1 MAEFSSTFDNQ
12 EGNIKIPYTGS
23 PGEESTF
30 PVADCNCGDDR
41 STTVSVSDESSSVS
55 VDVSIKQSGYREQFI
70 PSDDD
75 EGIMGSEGD
84 IFLSVRDD
92 VELLPVRCTVFNEV
106 TIDLSDTS
114 GIKALVDSAEEPV
127 MVKVTNSV
135 PSGAEEMAA
144 LMQHFKEGGDM
155 YSNEKKM
162 YLDISGTG
170 VQVVDGKNTEGFYAI
185 AVGDMA
191 AGAFEGSGL
200 SRLVVTGDSGV
211 ADGAFKSCDSLKT
224 VEIENSG
231 ISIGEGSFEE
241 CTSLYSINLHN
252 ASSISELAFS
262 GCVSLEDIFL
272 SDGVSIGRKAFD
284 VCKNLS
290 SVTYFGMDEGESV
303 SQESFGVSGID
314 IINVAPFYNGDTFGG
329 VPVRLMEVPD
339 PIAKYDPTGHTNE
352 DMAEYP
358 VLTDLTGNG
367 HDIYCNN
374 FAWSGMSGI
383 GGYVFNFLK
392 LDVSGPQIGFTDKNT
407 NSKIYIN
414 RANNSQVQYSSA
426 YDIINC
432 KIKVSGLSDNIAN
445 GNIESFKIYRGD
457 LGNESGL
464 MITKDGEYEINIT
477 EVDGTNRIYMFA
489 FSSKGTKESPYE
501 LSVPIVIEQLPL
513 YGNALVSDGVDDYGI
528 CENFPILTKEKG
540 YTVVAVRKPINTDL
554 GVYVSKRGIN
564 NGASIGAFAF
574 EKFQISNPDYTKTCY
589 SFGNINKIDSY
600 PNLFSYMTSKSY
612 NGKSLF
618 TGPSNDDSYL
628 MVFAGYIAIT
638 ETDYKVSEQG
648 SCALYALE
656 IYDRDL
662 TPYQIEAVKKRLMD
676 KYNNPEDTTSDWY
689 GVEWYTNQSPSRVM
703 RIGNVNLHKSLPIQS
718 GMYRCILNDN
728 GEEVY
733 KLDPNDSTKKEDG
746 TPAVLD
752 GTDGNVMVYIPVFY
766 ARFESKGYR
775 RRVKL
780 SDHYKPGFIKMGG
793 CYISAY
799 EATVDRTISTLI
811 KLASVVNT
819 TANFRGGD
827 NNEEWDNTYRSLLG
841 MPATAIS
848 LTNFR
853 TYARNRKDGDTQ
865 WNCMDYTAY
874 KAVYWLYV
882 VEYAD
887 RNCQLDFNENLTSEG
902 FRQGG
907 LGAGVTNITKWD
919 SFNSYYPFVPC
930 GHTNRLGNKTGIVQ
944 FIMPFEYD
952 AGGAANYAGAYRAET
967 AYTDGQFVS
976 EGQELYECIAEAA
989 AGTALSDTTYFT
1001 NVSRTSTNVPS
1012 YRGIE
1017 NIFGHLWKW
1026 TDGVHIKVQ
1035 SEEAGGKSI
1044 LYTSDNPANYQDT
1057 DYEGYEEK
1065 GYVSRANGCVRDIIF
1080 GRDGDFYVSEDG
1092 GTGGSYTTYFSDYSY
1107 TNIHESGEPL
1117 RGLLL
1122 SGHANLGSYAGL
1134 VYVHSS
1140 VGPATTHACIGSR
1153 LCYIPAADTS
1163 I

>member
-55 VDVSIKQSGYREQFI
+55 VDVSIIQSGYREQFT

-84 IFLSVRDD
+84 MFLSVRDD

-155 YSNEKKM
+155 YANSRKL

-191 AGAFEGSGL
+191 AGAFGGSGL
-200 SRLVVTGDSGV
+200 SRLVVTGYSGV
-211 ADGAFKSCDSLKT
+211 ADGAFKSCVNLKT
-224 VEIENSG
+224 VEMENSE
-231 ISIGEGSFEE
+231 ISIGEGSFEG
-241 CTSLYSINLHN
+241 CISLYSINLHN

-272 SDGVSIGRKAFD
+272 SDGVSIGQKAFD
-284 VCKNLS
+284 GCKNLS
-290 SVTYFGMDEGESV
+290 SVTYFGMEEGESV

-339 PIAKYDPTGHTNE
+339 PIAAYDPTGHTNE

-367 HDIYCNN
+367 HDITLNN

-383 GGYVFNFLK
+383 GGYTFNFSVLGTP
-392 LDVSGPQIGFTDKNT
+392 LLECITEKNDHSIRI
-407 NSKIYIN
+407 NKIVKDRALLSSSNISSIPIFKSKI
-414 RANNSQVQYSSA
+414 
-426 YDIINC
+426 
-432 KIKVSGLSDNIAN
+432 KISGLPTDEGYIMFRYYNPDDIVDDNNTVNLTN
-445 GNIESFKIYRGD
+445 GTHDVDLYPSSETQDSFYIYIPVQQDQG
-457 LGNESGL
+457 
-464 MITKDGEYEINIT
+464 IT
-477 EVDGTNRIYMFA
+477 EDADLDIRI
-489 FSSKGTKESPYE
+489 E
-501 LSVPIVIEQLPL
+501 LVPL

-540 YTVVAVRKPINTDL
+540 YTVVAVRKWLTADL
-554 GVYVSKRGIN
+554 TMESLLNKCFLSDRT
-564 NGASIGAFAF
+564 SSSEPLSGAFNVELNLTDGCYCQSF
-574 EKFQISNPDYTKTCY
+574 GERNKVNISNEDFIYQNSTSYCGQPIQTSSVENGNGILNVFSLLNSDYA
-589 SFGNINKIDSY
+589 S
-600 PNLFSYMTSKSY
+600 P
-612 NGKSLF
+612 
-618 TGPSNDDSYL
+618 
-628 MVFAGYIAIT
+628 V
-638 ETDYKVSEQG
+638 
-648 SCALYALE
+648 ALYSLE

-662 TPYQIEAVKKRLMD
+662 TSYQIEAVKKRLMD
-676 KYNNPEDTTSDWY
+676 KYNNPEDTASDWY

-703 RIGNVNLHKSLPIQS
+703 RIGNMNLHRTLPIQS

-752 GTDGNVMVYIPVFY
+752 GTDGQVMVYIPVFY

-780 SDHYKPGFIKMGG
+780 SDHYKPGFIRMGG

-799 EATVDRTISTLI
+799 EATVDRTMSTLV

-819 TANFRGGD
+819 TANFRGG
-827 NNEEWDNTYRSLLG
+827 NNNAEWDSTYRSLLG
-841 MPATAIS
+841 MPATTIS

-853 TYARNRKDGDTQ
+853 NYARNRKDGDTQ

-887 RNCQLDFNENLTSEG
+887 RNCQLDFNENPTSDG
-902 FRQGG
+902 LRQGG
-907 LGAGVTNITKWD
+907 LGAGVTNINSTKWN
-919 SFNSYYPFVPC
+919 SFNSYNPFVPC
-930 GHTNRLGNKTGIVQ
+930 GHTNSLGNKTGIVQ

-952 AGGAANYAGAYRAET
+952 AGGAANYAGAYDAGT
-967 AYTDGQFVS
+967 PYTDGQFVS
-976 EGQELYECIAEAA
+976 DGQELYECIADAA
-989 AGTALSDTTYFT
+989 AGTALSDTTYFIH
-1001 NVSRTSTNVPS
+1001 VSRTSTHVPS

-1017 NIFGHLWKW
+1017 NIFGHIWKW

-1044 LYTSDNPANYQDT
+1044 FYTSDNPANYQDT
-1057 DYEGYEEK
+1057 NYEGYEEK
-1065 GYVSRANGCVRDIIF
+1065 GYVARTNGYVRDIIF

-1092 GTGGSYTTYFSDYSY
+1092 ATGESYTTYFSDYSY
-1107 TNIHESGEPL
+1107 TNIHESSEPL
-1117 RGLLL
+1117 IGLLL
-1122 SGHANLGSYAGL
+1122 GGSAGNGSAAGL
-1134 VYVHSS
+1134 VS
-1140 VGPATTHACIGSR
+1140 VNSYYGPSATSTNVCSR
-1153 LCYIPAADTS
+1153 LCYIPAAGA
-1163 I
+1163 

>member
-55 VDVSIKQSGYREQFI
+55 VDVSINQSGYREQFI

-84 IFLSVRDD
+84 MFLSVRDD

-155 YSNEKKM
+155 YANSKKI

-211 ADGAFKSCDSLKT
+211 ADGAFKSCVNLKT

-231 ISIGEGSFEE
+231 NSIGEGSFEG

-262 GCVSLEDIFL
+262 GCASLEDIFL
-272 SDGVSIGRKAFD
+272 SDGVSIGQKAFD
-284 VCKNLS
+284 GCKNLS
-290 SVTYFGMDEGESV
+290 SVTYFGMEEGESV

-329 VPVRLMEVPD
+329 VPVRFMEVPD
-339 PIAKYDPTGHTNE
+339 PISVYDPTGHTNE

-367 HDIYCNN
+367 HDITCNN

-383 GGYVFNFLK
+383 GGYAQDYNLFTTNNLNGSKVVITSKSYNK
-392 LDVSGPQIGFTDKNT
+392 VRVEVREEVSNPFILYIPKKYYNY
-407 NSKIYIN
+407 NVSYKIRCFSDLSNLNLSYYTETKVIRVPLASDGKTTEITAQPDLSYANAFIEVEDRSALGYIELELIPEN
-414 RANNSQVQYSSA
+414 
-426 YDIINC
+426 
-432 KIKVSGLSDNIAN
+432 
-445 GNIESFKIYRGD
+445 
-457 LGNESGL
+457 
-464 MITKDGEYEINIT
+464 
-477 EVDGTNRIYMFA
+477 
-489 FSSKGTKESPYE
+489 KG
-501 LSVPIVIEQLPL
+501 
-513 YGNALVSDGVDDYGI
+513 ALVSDGVDDYGI

-540 YTVVAVRKPINTDL
+540 YTVVAVRKWIGDKEYQMSKSQGLLSKTDL
-554 GVYVSKRGIN
+554 WIG
-564 NGASIGAFAF
+564 GAFIV
-574 EKFQISNPDYTKTCY
+574 EGISESGANVMAR
-589 SFGNINKIDSY
+589 SFGVDTSLESLDYY
-600 PNLFSYMTSKSY
+600 PTDIGVVYQTSKSY
-612 NGKSLF
+612 NGEYTL
-618 TGPSNDDSYL
+618 TPGNYL
-628 MVFAGYIAIT
+628 DTSDLVVFRLGTKTSGYYSKI
-638 ETDYKVSEQG
+638 
-648 SCALYALE
+648 ALYSLE

-703 RIGNVNLHKSLPIQS
+703 RIGNMNLHRTLPIQS

-752 GTDGNVMVYIPVFY
+752 GTDGQVMVYIPVFY

-780 SDHYKPGFIKMGG
+780 SDHYKPGFIRMGG
-793 CYISAY
+793 CYVSAY
-799 EATVDRTISTLI
+799 EATVDRTTSTLI

-819 TANFRGGD
+819 TANFRGG
-827 NNEEWDNTYRSLLG
+827 NNNAEWDSTYRSLLG
-841 MPATAIS
+841 MPATSIS

-853 TYARNRKDGDTQ
+853 NYARNRKDGDTQ

-887 RNCQLDFNENLTSEG
+887 RNCQLDYNENLTSDG

-907 LGAGVTNITKWD
+907 LGAGVTNINGTEWN
-919 SFNSYYPFVPC
+919 SFNGYCPFVPC
-930 GHTNRLGNKTGIVQ
+930 GHTNSLGNKTGIVQ

-952 AGGAANYAGAYRAET
+952 SGGAANYAGAYDAGT
-967 AYTDGQFVS
+967 PYTDGQFVS
-976 EGQELYECIAEAA
+976 DGQELYECIADTA

-1001 NVSRTSTNVPS
+1001 HVPRTSTNMPS

-1017 NIFGHLWKW
+1017 NIFGHIWKW

-1044 LYTSDNPANYQDT
+1044 LYTSDNPANCQDT
-1057 DYEGYEEK
+1057 NYEGYEEK
-1065 GYVSRANGCVRDIIF
+1065 GYTARTNGYVRDIIF

-1092 GTGGSYTTYFSDYSY
+1092 ATGGSSTTYFSDYSY
-1107 TNIHESGEPL
+1107 TTIPEVGESL
-1117 RGLLL
+1117 RGFLL
-1122 SGHANLGSYAGL
+1122 GGGADHGSTAGL
-1134 VYVHSS
+1134 VCVRSHY
-1140 VGPATTHACIGSR
+1140 GPSTAGAGIGSR
-1153 LCYIPAADTS
+1153 LCYIPAAGA
-1163 I
+1163 

>member
-70 PSDDD
+70 PSDDN

-84 IFLSVRDD
+84 MFLSVRDD

-155 YSNEKKM
+155 YANSKKL

-211 ADGAFKSCDSLKT
+211 ADGAFKSCVNLKT

-231 ISIGEGSFEE
+231 ISVGEGSFEG

-272 SDGVSIGRKAFD
+272 SDGVSIGQKAFD
-284 VCKNLS
+284 GCKNLS
-290 SVTYFGMDEGESV
+290 SVTYFGMEEGESV

-329 VPVRLMEVPD
+329 VPVRFMEVPD
-339 PIAKYDPTGHTNE
+339 PIAAYDPTGHTNE

-367 HDIYCNN
+367 HDITLNN
-374 FAWSGMSGI
+374 VAWSGMSGI
-383 GGYVFNFLK
+383 GGYHFNFSNWNSDNSSTFDREGYSNKVIFTNIDNIPGIQLNLYRTQNLDAINGIK
-392 LDVSGPQIGFTDKNT
+392 L
-407 NSKIYIN
+407 
-414 RANNSQVQYSSA
+414 
-426 YDIINC
+426 
-432 KIKVSGLSDNIAN
+432 KVSGM
-445 GNIESFKIYRGD
+445 E
-457 LGNESGL
+457 
-464 MITKDGEYEINIT
+464 DGETFNVSYKGPSGGDYYIRITYINSDGEVTANIPASSIILLTIDYIKNKSNRRIT
-477 EVDGTNRIYMFA
+477 
-489 FSSKGTKESPYE
+489 
-501 LSVPIVIEQLPL
+501 IEQLPL

-540 YTVVAVRKPINTDL
+540 YTVVAVRKRLDSKFSL
-554 GVYVSKRGIN
+554 VSKRNSPSEN
-564 NGASIGAFAF
+564 NGAFTIESFINGGIKAFSF
-574 EKFQISNPDYTKTCY
+574 GSSLDIESLYNPDV
-589 SFGNINKIDSY
+589 SFIYQKSNQYLSLDIVPGNLTDS
-600 PNLFSYMTSKSY
+600 NVLKLFSWYHNNEVCS
-612 NGKSLF
+612 
-618 TGPSNDDSYL
+618 
-628 MVFAGYIAIT
+628 A
-638 ETDYKVSEQG
+638 
-648 SCALYALE
+648 ALYSLE

-703 RIGNVNLHKSLPIQS
+703 RIGNMNLNKSLPIQS
-718 GMYRCILNDN
+718 GMYRCILNDD

-752 GTDGNVMVYIPVFY
+752 GTDGQVMVYIPVFY
-766 ARFESKGYR
+766 SRFESKGYR

-780 SDHYKPGFIKMGG
+780 SDHYKSGFIKMGG
-793 CYISAY
+793 CYVSAY
-799 EATVDRTISTLI
+799 EATVDRTMSTLV

-819 TANFRGGD
+819 TANFRGG
-827 NNEEWDNTYRSLLG
+827 NNNAEWDSTYRSLLG
-841 MPATAIS
+841 MPVTSIS

-853 TYARNRKDGDTQ
+853 NYARNRKDGDTQ

-874 KAVYWLYV
+874 KAIYWLYV

-887 RNCQLDFNENLTSEG
+887 RNCQLDFNENLTSDG

-907 LGAGVTNITKWD
+907 LGAGVTNINSAKWV
-919 SFNSYYPFVPC
+919 SFNGYYPFVPC
-930 GHTNRLGNKTGIVQ
+930 GHTNSLGNKTGIVQ

-952 AGGAANYAGAYRAET
+952 AGGAANYAGAYDAGT
-967 AYTDGQFVS
+967 PYTDGQFVS
-976 EGQELYECIAEAA
+976 EGQELYECIADAA

-1001 NVSRTSTNVPS
+1001 HVPRTSTNVPS

-1017 NIFGHLWKW
+1017 NIFGHIWKW
-1026 TDGVHIKVQ
+1026 TEGVHIKVQ
-1035 SEEAGGKSI
+1035 SEDAGGKSV

-1065 GYVSRANGCVRDIIF
+1065 GYIARANGYVRDIIF

-1092 GTGGSYTTYFSDYSY
+1092 ETGGSSTTYFSDYSY
-1107 TNIHESGEPL
+1107 TNIPESGESL

-1122 SGHANLGSYAGL
+1122 GDSAHNGSSAGL
-1134 VYVHSS
+1134 VCVYSYN
-1140 VGPATTHACIGSR
+1140 GPSTTSTNFGSR

>member
-84 IFLSVRDD
+84 LFLSVRDD

-155 YSNEKKM
+155 YANSKKL

-185 AVGDMA
+185 AVGDMD

-211 ADGAFKSCDSLKT
+211 ADGAFKSCVNLKT

-231 ISIGEGSFEE
+231 ISIGEGSFEG

-262 GCVSLEDIFL
+262 GCVSLEGIFL
-272 SDGVSIGRKAFD
+272 SDGVSIGQKAFYG
-284 VCKNLS
+284 CKNLS
-290 SVTYFGMDEGESV
+290 SVTYFGMEEGGSV

-329 VPVRLMEVPD
+329 VPVRFMEVPD
-339 PIAKYDPTGHTNE
+339 PIAAYDPTGHTNE

-367 HDIYCNN
+367 HDIALNN

-383 GGYVFNFLK
+383 GGYEPMNAWYSNNNAIFSYVTQKEDEISVRCVNPETEKANILFFRLQNNRIWNGN
-392 LDVSGPQIGFTDKNT
+392 DIPIIAGEHGVIIFTSESTD
-407 NSKIYIN
+407 
-414 RANNSQVQYSSA
+414 
-426 YDIINC
+426 DIISLSPFEEGLLEKELIQQ
-432 KIKVSGLSDNIAN
+432 KIDDGVEYLYAGSTTSIPEN
-445 GNIESFKIYRGD
+445 GIFTMK
-457 LGNESGL
+457 
-464 MITKDGEYEINIT
+464 TK
-477 EVDGTNRIYMFA
+477 
-489 FSSKGTKESPYE
+489 
-501 LSVPIVIEQLPL
+501 PL
-513 YGNALVSDGVDDYGI
+513 YPNALVSDGVDDYGI
-528 CENFPILTKEKG
+528 CKNFPILTKDKG
-540 YTVVAVRKPINTDL
+540 YTVCALRKIITNK
-554 GVYVSKRGIN
+554 GYVCSTAYEVG
-564 NGASIGAFAF
+564 NGAFIFEGIGV
-574 EKFQISNPDYTKTCY
+574 NDTY
-589 SFGNINKIDSY
+589 SFGKVNNIILNPS
-600 PNLFSYMTSKSY
+600 LFTYQTSKSY
-612 NGKSLF
+612 NGKQITPGEAESTNRLLIF
-618 TGPSNDDSYL
+618 GGLLHNLSN
-628 MVFAGYIAIT
+628 I
-638 ETDYKVSEQG
+638 
-648 SCALYALE
+648 ALYALE

-676 KYNNPEDTTSDWY
+676 RYENPEDTTSDWY

-703 RIGNVNLHKSLPIQS
+703 RIGNMNLHRTLPIQS

-752 GTDGNVMVYIPVFY
+752 GTDGQVMVYIPVFY

-780 SDHYKPGFIKMGG
+780 SDHYKPGFIRMGG
-793 CYISAY
+793 CYVSAY

-819 TANFRGGD
+819 TDNFRGG
-827 NNEEWDNTYRSLLG
+827 NNNAEWDSTYRSLLG
-841 MPATAIS
+841 MPATSIS

-853 TYARNRKDGDTQ
+853 GYARNRNDGDTQ

-874 KAVYWLYV
+874 MAIYWLYV

-887 RNCQLDFNENLTSEG
+887 RNCQLDFNENLTSDG

-907 LGAGVTNITKWD
+907 LGAGVTNINSTKWD
-919 SFNSYYPFVPC
+919 SFNGYYPFVPC
-930 GHTNRLGNKTGIVQ
+930 GHTNSLGNKTGIVQ

-952 AGGAANYAGAYRAET
+952 AGGAANYAGAYDAGT
-967 AYTDGQFVS
+967 PYTDGQFVS
-976 EGQELYECIAEAA
+976 DSQELYECIADAA

-1001 NVSRTSTNVPS
+1001 HVPRTSTNVPS

-1017 NIFGHLWKW
+1017 NIFGHIWKW

-1065 GYVSRANGCVRDIIF
+1065 GYTARANGHVRDIIF
-1080 GRDGDFYVSEDG
+1080 GRNGDFYVSEDG
-1092 GTGGSYTTYFSDYSY
+1092 ATGGSATTYFSDYYY
-1107 TNIHESGEPL
+1107 TNIPESGEAL
-1117 RGLLL
+1117 RGILLG
-1122 SGHANLGSYAGL
+1122 GHAYSGSSAGL
-1134 VYVHSS
+1134 VYVYSS
-1140 VGPATTHACIGSR
+1140 SGPAAASANVGSL
-1153 LCYIPAADTS
+1153 LCYIPAAGA
-1163 I
+1163 

>member
-55 VDVSIKQSGYREQFI
+55 VDVSIKQSGYREPFI

-84 IFLSVRDD
+84 MFLSVRDD

-185 AVGDMA
+185 AVSDMA

-224 VEIENSG
+224 VEIENIG
-231 ISIGEGSFEE
+231 ISIGEGSFEG

-272 SDGVSIGRKAFD
+272 SDGVSIGQKAFD
-284 VCKNLS
+284 GCKNLS

-329 VPVRLMEVPD
+329 IPVRLMEVPD

-367 HDIYCNN
+367 HDISCNN

-383 GGYVFNFLK
+383 GGYEPMNAWYSNNEDLFSYVTK
-392 LDVSGPQIGFTDKNT
+392 KEDEISV
-407 NSKIYIN
+407 
-414 RANNSQVQYSSA
+414 RCVNSQTKNVNILFFRLQNNRKWNGN
-426 YDIINC
+426 DIPIVAGEYGVRIFTQINA
-432 KIKVSGLSDNIAN
+432 DNI
-445 GNIESFKIYRGD
+445 IY
-457 LGNESGL
+457 LSPFEEGL
-464 MITKDGEYEINIT
+464 LEKELIQQYID
-477 EVDGTNRIYMFA
+477 DGTTFLYAGPTTSIPENGIFTM
-489 FSSKGTKESPYE
+489 KTK
-501 LSVPIVIEQLPL
+501 PI

-540 YTVVAVRKPINTDL
+540 YTVVAVRKLLKDNPNSVLLTNSL
-554 GVYVSKRGIN
+554 NWNAGSN
-564 NGASIGAFAF
+564 LGAFVV
-574 EKFQISNPDYTKTCY
+574 EYISDTGIKYAR
-589 SFGNINKIDSY
+589 SFGSSDVVEFSSDGFIYQSSNKYNETKLSTGLALGQKYLRLFHDNAFYGSY
-600 PNLFSYMTSKSY
+600 
-612 NGKSLF
+612 
-618 TGPSNDDSYL
+618 
-628 MVFAGYIAIT
+628 AI
-638 ETDYKVSEQG
+638 YS
-648 SCALYALE
+648 LE

-662 TPYQIEAVKKRLMD
+662 THYQIEAVKKRLMD

-703 RIGNVNLHKSLPIQS
+703 RIGNMNLHRTLPIQS

-819 TANFRGGD
+819 TADFRGG
-827 NNEEWDNTYRSLLG
+827 NNNAEWDSTYRSLLG
-841 MPATAIS
+841 MPATSIS

-853 TYARNRKDGDTQ
+853 NYARNRKDGDTQ

-882 VEYAD
+882 VEYSD
-887 RNCQLDFNENLTSEG
+887 RNCQLPFNENLTSEG

-907 LGAGVTNITKWD
+907 LGSGVTNINSVEWN
-919 SFNSYYPFVPC
+919 SFNNYYPFVPC

-952 AGGAANYAGAYRAET
+952 AGGAANYAGAYSAET

-976 EGQELYECIAEAA
+976 EGQELYECIADAA

-1001 NVSRTSTNVPS
+1001 HVSRTSTHVPS

-1026 TDGVHIKVQ
+1026 TDGVHVKVQ

-1044 LYTSDNPANYQDT
+1044 LYTSDNPANYQYTNYD
-1057 DYEGYEEK
+1057 GYQEK
-1065 GYVSRANGCVRDIIF
+1065 GYVARVNGYVRDIIF
-1080 GRDGDFYVSEDG
+1080 ERDGNFYVSEDG
-1092 GTGGSYTTYFSDYSY
+1092 ATGGSSTTYFSDYSY
-1107 TNIHESGEPL
+1107 TSIPESGEAL
-1117 RGLLL
+1117 RGVLFGGNAH
-1122 SGHANLGSYAGL
+1122 SGSYAGFA
-1134 VYVHSS
+1134 YANTDDAPSNAS
-1140 VGPATTHACIGSR
+1140 AYIGSR
-1153 LCYIPAADTS
+1153 LCYIPGTARSAVESS
-1163 I
+1163 ISNLIII